1 MPSIIERAARSE
13 RETRSFTVADLE
25 LRDGTGGFTFEGV
38 ASVVNTG
45 YHVRDQW
52 GDYTE
57 TILPGA
63 FNRTL
68 KQKAD
73 VRLLVNHSGVPLARS
88 KSGTL
93 KLTADPNLRATA
105 TLDPSNP
112 TVQEIRSAM
121 NRGDLDQMSIGFRV
135 RDEEWSSD
143 YSQRSIK
150 EIELFDVS
158 VVTYPA
164 SPTTTA
170 QLRSFDAFIAD
181 IRDVDMTRDQMRR
194 AVRALNRRFA
204 DVWNEE
210 VESWLEL
217 ALKARFA
224 TTPLTMIEV
233 EDFNDQQV
241 IFCLYGTETDG
252 YFQLGYSLNSD
263 NTVTLDTADPVQVN
277 EVVSYVPIRS
287 NQQFEQRDRADCE
300 ALDRKIAARPAL
312 V

>member
-1 MPSIIERAARSE
+1 MNVAERATRTE
-13 RETRSFTVADLE
+13 RESRSFTVADLE
-25 LRDGTGGFTFEGV
+25 LRDAKDGFTFEGV

-45 YHVRDQW
+45 YHVRDQF
-52 GDYTE
+52 GDYIE
-57 TILPGA
+57 TIMPGA

-135 RDEEWSSD
+135 HDEEWSSD
-143 YSQRSIK
+143 YTQRSIK

-170 QLRSFDAFIAD
+170 SLRSFDAFMAG
-181 IRDVDMTRDQMRR
+181 IRDVDMTKQQMRR
-194 AVRALNRRFA
+194 AVRSLQRRFA

-210 VESWLEL
+210 IESWLEL
-217 ALKARFA
+217 ALTARFA
-224 TTPLTMIEV
+224 TTPLAYLEI
-233 EDFNDQQV
+233 EDFNDNQV
-241 IFCLYGTETDG
+241 VFTLMGTDIDG
-252 YFQLGYSLNSD
+252 CWQLAYTLND
-263 NTVTLDTADPVQVN
+263 DRTVTLSDDDPIAVN
-277 EVVSYVPIRS
+277 QVVSYIPIRS
-287 NQQFEQRDRADCE
+287 TSSYDQRDRADRE
-300 ALDRKIAARPAL
+300 ALERKIAMRPPK

>member
-1 MPSIIERAARSE
+1 MTVAERAARTE
-13 RETRSFTVADLE
+13 RETRAFPVADLVM
-25 LRDGTGGFTFEGV
+25 RDSTNGFTFEGV

-93 KLTADPNLRATA
+93 QLTADPNLRATA

-135 RDEEWSSD
+135 RDEEWSTD
-143 YSQRSIK
+143 YTQRSIK

-164 SPTTTA
+164 SPTTSA
-170 QLRSFDAFIAD
+170 QLRSFDALMRD
-181 IRDVDMTRDQMRR
+181 LTDVDMTRDQMRR
-194 AVRALNRRFA
+194 AVRHMQRRFA

-210 VESWLEL
+210 VESWLEI
-217 ALKARFA
+217 AIKTRFA
-224 TTPLTMIEV
+224 TSPMSMVEI
-233 EDFNDQQV
+233 EDFTDNLV
-241 IFCLYGTETDG
+241 VFCLYGTETDG
-252 YFQLGYSLNSD
+252 TWQLGYSLNSD
-263 NTVTLDTADPVQVN
+263 NTVTLADTDPIEVN
-277 EVVSYVPIRS
+277 EVVSWVPIRS
-287 NQQFEQRDRADCE
+287 ANQFEQRDRLERE
-300 ALDRKIAARPAL
+300 ALERKIAARPPL

>member
-1 MPSIIERAARSE
+1 MPTIAQRAARSD

-25 LRDGTGGFTFEGV
+25 LRDAKDGFTFEGV
-38 ASVVNTG
+38 ASVVSTG

-57 TILPGA
+57 TIMPGA

-93 KLTADPNLRATA
+93 QLTANPNLRATA

-135 RDEEWSSD
+135 RDEEWSAD

-164 SPTTTA
+164 SPTTSA
-170 QLRSFDAFIAD
+170 QMRSFDAFMSGL
-181 IRDVDMTRDQMRR
+181 RDVDMTKAEMQR
-194 AVRALNRRFA
+194 AVRHMQRRFV

-217 ALKARFA
+217 ALKARFVTA
-224 TTPLTMIEV
+224 PLMMVEV

-241 IFCLYGTETDG
+241 VFCLYGGESEG
-252 YFQLGYSLNSD
+252 YFQLGYTLNAD
-263 NTVTLDTADPVQVN
+263 NTVTLDTADPVEVN

-287 NQQFEQRDRADCE
+287 SHEFEQRDRAERE
-300 ALDRKIAARPAL
+300 ALERKIAARPAL

>member
-1 MPSIIERAARSE
+1 MNIAERAARTE

-25 LRDGTGGFTFEGV
+25 LRDATDGFTFEGV

-52 GDYTE
+52 GEYTE

-93 KLTADPNLRATA
+93 KLAADPNLRATA

-143 YSQRSIK
+143 YTQRSIK

-170 QLRSFDAFIAD
+170 SLRSFDAFIAG
-181 IRDVDMTRDQMRR
+181 IRDVDMTKDQMRR
-194 AVRALNRRFA
+194 AVRSLHRRFA

-217 ALKARFA
+217 ALKARFV
-224 TTPLTMIEV
+224 TTPLAMVEV

-241 IFCLYGTETDG
+241 VFCMYGTETDG
-252 YFQLGYSLNSD
+252 YWQLGYSLGSD
-263 NTVTLDTADPVQVN
+263 NTVTLDDADPIEVN

-287 NQQFEQRDRADCE
+287 INAFEQRDRAERE
-300 ALDRKIAARPAL
+300 ALERKIAARPPLA
-312 V
+312 

>member
-93 KLTADPNLRATA
+93 TLTADPNLRATA

-181 IRDVDMTRDQMRR
+181 IRDVDMTHDQMRR

-224 TTPLTMIEV
+224 TTPLTWIGV

-241 IFCLYGTETDG
+241 IFCLYGVETDG

-287 NQQFEQRDRADCE
+287 NQQFEQRDRADRE

>member
-1 MPSIIERAARSE
+1 MTLAERAARTE
-13 RETRSFTVADLE
+13 RETRSFTATDMVM
-25 LRDGTGGFTFEGV
+25 RDMNDGFTFEGI

-164 SPTTTA
+164 SPTTSA
-170 QLRSFDAFIAD
+170 QLRSFDAFMCD
-181 IRDVDMTRDQMRR
+181 ITDIDMTKDQMRR
-194 AVRALNRRFA
+194 AVRHLERRFA

-210 VESWLEL
+210 VESWLEI
-217 ALKARFA
+217 ALKARFV
-224 TTPLTMIEV
+224 TSPLGMVDI
-233 EDFNDQQV
+233 EDFNDNQV
-241 IFCLYGTETDG
+241 VFCLYSTEVDGTW
-252 YFQLGYSLNSD
+252 QLGYSLNAD
-263 NTVTLDTADPVQVN
+263 NTITLDNADPVAVN
-277 EVVSYVPIRS
+277 EVVTWVPIRS
-287 NQQFEQRDRADCE
+287 ANQFEQRDRAERE

>member
-1 MPSIIERAARSE
+1 MTLAERAARTE
-13 RETRSFTVADLE
+13 RETRSFTATDMVM
-25 LRDGTGGFTFEGV
+25 RDMNDGFTFEGI

-93 KLTADPNLRATA
+93 KLSADPNLRATA

-164 SPTTTA
+164 SPTTSA
-170 QLRSFDAFIAD
+170 QLRSFDAFMSD
-181 IRDVDMTRDQMRR
+181 ITDIDMTKDQMRR
-194 AVRALNRRFA
+194 AVRHLERRFA

-210 VESWLEL
+210 IESWLEI
-217 ALKARFA
+217 ALKARFV
-224 TTPLTMIEV
+224 TSPLGMVDI
-233 EDFNDQQV
+233 EDFNDNQV
-241 IFCLYGTETDG
+241 VFCLYGTEVDG
-252 YFQLGYSLNSD
+252 TWQLGYSLNAD
-263 NTVTLDTADPVQVN
+263 NTITLDDADPVAVN
-277 EVVSYVPIRS
+277 EVVTWVPIRS
-287 NQQFEQRDRADCE
+287 ANEFEQRDRAERE

>member
-1 MPSIIERAARSE
+1 MSIANRATRLDREARA
-13 RETRSFTVADLE
+13 FTVADLE
-25 LRDGTGGFTFEGV
+25 LRDATEGFTFEGV

-45 YHVRDQW
+45 YRVRDQW
-52 GDYTE
+52 GDYVE

-164 SPTTTA
+164 SPTTSA
-170 QLRSFDAFIAD
+170 SLRSFDAFLAG
-181 IRDVDMTRDQMRR
+181 IRDVEMTKDQAKR
-194 AVRALNRRFA
+194 AIRNLNRRFA

-217 ALKARFA
+217 ALKARFV
-224 TTPLTMIEV
+224 TTPLAMVEV

-241 IFCLYGTETDG
+241 VFCLYGTETDG
-252 YFQLGYSLNSD
+252 YWQLGYTLGAD
-263 NTVTLDTADPVQVN
+263 NTVTLDEADPVEVN

-287 NQQFEQRDRADCE
+287 TNAFLQRDRAERE
-300 ALDRKIAARPAL
+300 ALERKIAARPPMA
-312 V
+312 

>member
-1 MPSIIERAARSE
+1 MTVAERAARTE
-13 RETRSFTVADLE
+13 RETRAFPVADLVM
-25 LRDGTGGFTFEGV
+25 RDSTNGFTFEGV

-93 KLTADPNLRATA
+93 QLTADPNLRATA

-135 RDEEWSSD
+135 RDEEWSTD
-143 YSQRSIK
+143 YTQRSIK

-164 SPTTTA
+164 SPTTSA
-170 QLRSFDAFIAD
+170 QLRSFDALMRD
-181 IRDVDMTRDQMRR
+181 LTDVDMTRDQMRR
-194 AVRALNRRFA
+194 AVRHMQRRFA

-210 VESWLEL
+210 VESWLEI
-217 ALKARFA
+217 AIKTRFA
-224 TTPLTMIEV
+224 TSPMSMVEI
-233 EDFNDQQV
+233 EDFTDSLV
-241 IFCLYGTETDG
+241 VFCLYGTETDG
-252 YFQLGYSLNSD
+252 TWQLGYSLNSD
-263 NTVTLDTADPVQVN
+263 NTVTLADADPIEVN
-277 EVVSYVPIRS
+277 EVVTWVPIRS
-287 NQQFEQRDRADCE
+287 ANQFEQRDRAERE
-300 ALDRKIAARPAL
+300 ALERKIAARPPL